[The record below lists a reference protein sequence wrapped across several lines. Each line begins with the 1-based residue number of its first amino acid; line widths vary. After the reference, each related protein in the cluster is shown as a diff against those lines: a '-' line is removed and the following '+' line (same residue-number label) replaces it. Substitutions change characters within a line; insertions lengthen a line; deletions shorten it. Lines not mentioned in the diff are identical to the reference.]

1 MMDSITMWLR
11 KSRCLV
17 SCLCLTLFFVTTA
30 EAKNLYVNNV
40 GGSDSQDGRASNGS
54 GGKSGPVR
62 TISRA
67 IQIAAKGDTIH
78 VAKTTD
84 PYQES
89 ISLQGGRNSGLVGK
103 SFRIIGD
110 GVVLDGRT
118 EVPKDDWQLVS
129 DNTYST
135 PAPSPYTILY
145 LGNKPAERVVLEDD
159 VSDVPALE
167 EEQWCLVNR
176 RIYFR
181 TNRTKLPREYD
192 LTYNTRR
199 VGITLVNCRH
209 VIVQGFVIQGFQLDG
224 INAHDNVFGA
234 TLLGITAR
242 GNGRSGISVG
252 GASRV
257 TIEACLVGNNGK
269 AQLRTE
275 GFSETKLKNN
285 DLINEDPKAPAIVNE
300 GGRIREIEE

>member
-1 MMDSITMWLR
+1 M
-11 KSRCLV
+11 
-17 SCLCLTLFFVTTA
+17 
-30 EAKNLYVNNV
+30 YVNNV
-40 GGSDSQDGRASNGS
+40 GGSDSQEGRASNGS

-118 EVPKDDWQLVS
+118 EVPNDDWQLVS

-300 GGRIREIEE
+300 GGRIREIED

>member
-1 MMDSITMWLR
+1 MWLQ

-17 SCLCLTLFFVTTA
+17 SCLCLTLFFVSTA
-30 EAKNLYVNNV
+30 DAKNLYVNNV
-40 GGSDSQDGRASNGS
+40 GGSDSQDGRAANGS
-54 GGKSGPVR
+54 GCKSGPVR

-118 EVPKDDWQLVS
+118 EVPNDDWQLVS

-135 PAPSPYTILY
+135 PAPSPYTNLY

-199 VGITLVNCRH
+199 VGITLVNCLH

>member
-300 GGRIREIEE
+300 GGRISEIEE